1 MCNLLRQWQRLL
13 GLLKA
18 QVGGAPAITVKA
30 TRGRIR
36 WLYDQAT
43 SEMVRLPKPAFDD
56 PVFEG
61 MTFESAVAAV
71 VRDFATEEAKRE
83 ERRRYWREASRKKW
97 DRIADKLG
105 YKRRRHRTWDGPNS
119 CLCGCGAK
127 VRGHFL
133 PGHHT
138 LWIGWMRRVER
149 REMPRESLPY
159 GLQQTLK
166 WTRCRHCGGFIP
178 TTDASGRPVE
188 VKIGYEC
195 QRRVRVLERRGATEG
210 EIYQLLKGKP

>member
-1 MCNLLRQWQRLL
+1 MSDFLRQWQRLL

-71 VRDFATEEAKRE
+71 ARDIATEEAKRE
-83 ERRRYWREASRKKW
+83 EKRRYWREASRKKW
-97 DRIADKLG
+97 DKIAEKLG

-127 VRGHFL
+127 VRGHFA

-138 LWIGWMRRVER
+138 LWIGCMRRVER
-149 REMPRESLPY
+149 GEMPRESLPH
-159 GLQQTLK
+159 GLQQTVR
-166 WTRCRHCGGFIP
+166 WTRCRHCRGFIP

-195 QRRVRVLERRGATEG
+195 QRRTRVLERRGATEG
-210 EIYQLLKGKP
+210 EIYLLLTGKP